1 MTMILSITIS
11 ERDAVRLRRLIE
23 AGAADPADAENLQRL
38 SSELERAH
46 VVPETELPRDVVALN
61 STVELEDLEDGEV
74 LTCTL
79 VFPPQADARAGKIS
93 ILAPLG
99 TALLGFK
106 VGDEIEWPVP
116 AGTLRVR
123 VRRVTHPDSQ
133 PVPSGDLLR

>member
-46 VVPETELPRDVVALN
+46 VVPETELPGDVVALN

-74 LTCTL
+74 LTCEPMQTL
-79 VFPPQADARAGKIS
+79 PMAQRYF
-93 ILAPLG
+93 L
-99 TALLGFK
+99 F
-106 VGDEIEWPVP
+106 
-116 AGTLRVR
+116 
-123 VRRVTHPDSQ
+123 
-133 PVPSGDLLR
+133 